1 MPVFEKIS
9 TLPFSRDE
17 VFAWHK
23 QPGALARFTPP
34 WQKLKLVRKIGG
46 LESGSEVEFQMKLG
60 PVWKTWLARHTDYQE
75 GRLFRDI
82 QVKGPFGSWDH
93 QHIFEDASAGCRYVD
108 RIHYNAPL
116 SMNFLSGSIE
126 KELNRAFSYRHQTLL
141 NDLRAAQLAALPHQQ
156 RILISGASGLVG
168 QALTAFLTTGGHR
181 VFSLTRRQPSSPS
194 EILWDPEKK
203 FEDVHNLE
211 GFDAVIHLAGENI
224 SGSRWTNEVKK
235 RLYSSRIDS
244 TKNLVEAL
252 SRTQTRPKTFICAS
266 AVGFYG
272 DRADE
277 ILTEDSAP
285 GENFLATICK
295 DWEQEARRAEDLN
308 IRSVQMRIGVV
319 LTPAGG
325 ALEKML
331 PPFRVG
337 LGGSL
342 GSGSQYMSWISIDD
356 LIYSIAFALGKTT
369 LSGPVNAVSPEAC
382 QFKAFAQA
390 LARSLHRPVGPSV
403 PAFALKAL
411 AGELA
416 EQLLL
421 ASIRVRPQ
429 KLLKA
434 GFTFSQPDLDHALT
448 HLLGTTR

>member
-9 TLPFSRDE
+9 TLPFARDD

-23 QPGALARFTPP
+23 RPGALARFSPP
-34 WQKLKLVRKIGG
+34 WQKVKLVRKVGG
-46 LESGSEVEFQMKLG
+46 LEIGSEVEFLMKLG
-60 PVWKTWLARHTDYQE
+60 PIWKTWLARHTDYQE

-82 QVKGPFGSWDH
+82 QMKGPFGSWDH
-93 QHIFEDASAGCRYVD
+93 QHIFEDASTDCRYID
-108 RIHYNAPL
+108 RIDYNAPL
-116 SMNFLSGSIE
+116 SLNFLSGSIE
-126 KELNRAFSYRHQTLL
+126 KELNRAFTYRHQTLL
-141 NDLRAAQLAALPHQQ
+141 NDLRAAQQAALPPQQ

-168 QALTAFLTTGGHR
+168 QALSAFLSVSGHQ
-181 VFSLTRRQPSSPS
+181 VFSLTRRQPSSSS
-194 EILWDPEKK
+194 EIFWNPEKR
-203 FEDVHNLE
+203 FEDVQSLE

-224 SGSRWTNEVKK
+224 SGSRWTSEVKK

-244 TKNLVEAL
+244 TKHLVDAL
-252 SRTQTRPKTFICAS
+252 SRTRTKPKTFICAS

-277 ILTEDSAP
+277 VLTEESAA
-285 GENFLATICK
+285 GENFLASICK

-342 GSGSQYMSWISIDD
+342 GSGSQYMSWISVDD
-356 LIYSIAFALGKTT
+356 LIYSIVFALGNSS

-390 LARSLHRPVGPSV
+390 LARSLHRPLGPSV

-421 ASIRVRPQ
+421 ASIRVSPQ

-434 GFTFSQPDLDHALT
+434 GFNFSQPDLDHALK